1 MEATNLQE
9 LMNALPLLLSLC
21 FAVLM
26 TEQTFM
32 GSTMKSKI
40 GSKNKTPNCPCCGTP
55 QHRGSPLGL
64 VKNTFGGTRTARW
77 VLLECAIEKNLDP
90 YVKNPNWSKGMPT
103 ALKYIP
109 YGIPLP
115 PPKEEEELPLPK
127 EEVPLMPKGERK
139 PSLPTGEGM
148 EVLAGLIAPHMKNL
162 LDANIED
169 AVSQLSAIVDDFK
182 DALDLPSSVIIAQG
196 KGPMIDVGLAHEKFE
211 LVLRKCRTMIYDS
224 RPDVSDYRMNVM
236 LVGPAGT
243 GKTAM
248 AHQIAKALFEA
259 DADLGGFRNKS
270 DESLM
275 RATIVSC
282 HGDMMPSDIVGPMV
296 PNVSTGEE
304 QYRRSIATY
313 RYENGGVLVLDEFD
327 TLPTESAVSLNA
339 ALASTEWLLP
349 NGETILRSPDF
360 VCIAI
365 CNTFGEGRDN
375 QYNSRNKIDSATLN
389 RFASGYVIID
399 YCPQIEKAVCPDK
412 RIRETLQE
420 VRGRMVESGVERI
433 ISYREMQNCYSEFL
447 MIGDREQA
455 IEGVFT
461 AWAEDDKDVCG
472 IGA

>member
-1 MEATNLQE
+1 MEPTNPIMIM
-9 LMNALPLLLSLC
+9 LMKMLLSLC
-21 FAVLM
+21 FATVM
-26 TEQTFM
+26 TVKLAFA

-40 GSKNKTPNCPCCGTP
+40 GSKNKTPKCPCCGTP

-77 VLLECAIEKNLDP
+77 VLLDCAIEKNLAP
-90 YVKNPNWSKGMPT
+90 YVKNPNFTKGMPKN
-103 ALKYIP
+103 LKYIP
-109 YGIPLP
+109 AGETP
-115 PPKEEEELPLPK
+115 PPLPK
-127 EEVPLMPKGERK
+127 EEPKEKEIPMPKERK

-182 DALDLPSSVIIAQG
+182 DALDLPQNTIISQG
-196 KGPMIDVGLAHEKFE
+196 KGPMIDVGLAHGKFE
-211 LVLRKCRTMIYDS
+211 LVLRKARTMIYDA
-224 RPDVSDYRMNVM
+224 RPSVSDYRMNIM

-259 DADLGGFRNKS
+259 SPDLGGFRNKS
-270 DESLM
+270 DPALK

-304 QYRRSIATY
+304 HYRRSLATFI
-313 RYENGGVLVLDEFD
+313 YENGGVLVLDEFD
-327 TLPTESAVSLNA
+327 TLPTESAVSLNS

-349 NGETILRSPDF
+349 NGETIIRSPDF
-360 VCIAI
+360 VCVAI

-389 RFASGYVIID
+389 RFASGYVVID
-399 YCPQIEKAVCPDK
+399 YCPQIEKAICPDK

-420 VRGRMVESGVERI
+420 VRGRMVDCGIERI
-433 ISYREMQNCYSEFL
+433 ISYRELQNCYSEYL
-447 MIGDREQA
+447 MTGNREEA
-455 IEGVFT
+455 IDSVFT
-461 AWAEDDKDVCG
+461 AWGEDDRENVG
-472 IGA
+472 LGA

>member
-1 MEATNLQE
+1 MMIMMLK
-9 LMNALPLLLSLC
+9 MMLSLC
-21 FAVLM
+21 FATVLTVNM
-26 TEQTFM
+26 AFT
-32 GSTMKSKI
+32 GSRMKSKI
-40 GSKNKTPNCPCCGTP
+40 GSKNKTPKCPCCGEP
-55 QHRGSPLGL
+55 QHRGSQLGL
-64 VKNTFGGTRTARW
+64 VKNTFGGTRSARW
-77 VLLECAIEKNLDP
+77 VLLECAIEKALSP
-90 YVKNPNWSKGMPT
+90 YVKNPNWSKGQPT
-103 ALKYIP
+103 SLKYIP
-109 YGIPLP
+109 AGETPP
-115 PPKEEEELPLPK
+115 PPKEEEEELPLPK
-127 EEVPLMPKGERK
+127 EEVPMPKGERK
-139 PSLPTGEGM
+139 PVVPTGEGM
-148 EVLAGLIAPHMKNL
+148 GVLAELLVPHMKHL
-162 LDANIED
+162 LDSNIED
-169 AVSQLSAIVDDFK
+169 AVQQLSAIVDDFK
-182 DALDLPSSVIIAQG
+182 DALDLPKATIIKQG
-196 KGPMIDVGLAHEKFE
+196 IGPMIDVGLAHGKFE

-248 AHQIAKALFEA
+248 AHQLAQALFEA
-259 DADLGGFRNKS
+259 DASLGGFKNKDQVKLDS
-270 DESLM
+270 KGRC

-304 QYRRSIATY
+304 HYRRSIATQV
-313 RYENGGVLVLDEFD
+313 YEKGGVLVLDEFD

-389 RFASGYVIID
+389 RFASGYVVID
-399 YCPQIEKAVCPDK
+399 YCPQIEKKVCPDK
-412 RIRETLQE
+412 TIRETLQE
-420 VRGRMVESGVERI
+420 VRNRMQENGVERI
-433 ISYREMQNCYSEFL
+433 ISYREMQNCYSEYL
-447 MIGDREQA
+447 MTGDRDAA
-455 IEGVFT
+455 INGVFV